1 MGLPLLWR
9 RRSLKTR
16 RKRKREDRG
25 EFGKCAHLSS
35 GSQLGERIARPDPS
49 SCRPLHIHLEALGG
63 GCCDGPVCSKAEEEE
78 EKPSRGSSQPTTAS
92 SVAGEE
98 GQTTPPP
105 IGVADNSDQVN
116 RGDQDQTHRQA
127 GCSSRGC
134 CRLRGKRRRGGGKDC
149 VC

>member
-1 MGLPLLWR
+1 MLLVKANFSLFSCSVFLVLEINLWK
-9 RRSLKTR
+9 LKT
-16 RKRKREDRG
+16 ET
-25 EFGKCAHLSS
+25 ETLAPPSLSKYPMKNIT
-35 GSQLGERIARPDPS
+35 Q
-49 SCRPLHIHLEALGG
+49 
-63 GCCDGPVCSKAEEEE
+63 
-78 EKPSRGSSQPTTAS
+78 PSRQIVKQRQISYLIYLSFEVCIFAPPFS
-92 SVAGEE
+92 P

-134 CRLRGKRRRGGGKDC
+134 CRLRRKRRRGGGKDC